1 MFTIFLSLL
10 RTYPKYFSFIVENN
24 PDTAFFTIHGKT
36 GQILTKEV
44 LDHEAKNRYLFSVA
58 ARDGGTPPRE
68 TTTSVQVRYCLNSR
82 VILHL

>member
-1 MFTIFLSLL
+1 M
-10 RTYPKYFSFIVENN
+10 ENN

-44 LDHEAKNRYLFSVA
+44 LDHEAKNRYLFSVV
-58 ARDGGTPPRE
+58 ARDGGTLPRE
-68 TTTSVQVRYCLNSR
+68 TTTSVQVSFGINNR